1 MVADSE
7 SAKLKLSGRCFR
19 HVKDNTKSMQTTLT
33 TNKQNQNQKKK
44 NPKKTTH
51 THKSNNDGFSP
62 LSDPFTKILLNVNK

>member
-33 TNKQNQNQKKK
+33 TNKQNQKTKKK
-44 NPKKTTH
+44 TKNNNNNTH
-51 THKSNNDGFSP
+51 TQ
-62 LSDPFTKILLNVNK
+62 IE